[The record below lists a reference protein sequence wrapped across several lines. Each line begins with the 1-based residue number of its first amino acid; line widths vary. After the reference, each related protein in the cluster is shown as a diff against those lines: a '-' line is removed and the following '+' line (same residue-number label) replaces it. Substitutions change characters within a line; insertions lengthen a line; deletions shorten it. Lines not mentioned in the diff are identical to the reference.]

1 MNQLTI
7 IGGLVR
13 DPESRTTQ
21 SGKQVCT
28 FTVGVNRRN
37 DREKSDFFRVSA
49 WGELGNNCAKYLAK
63 GRKVAVTGSVSVNT
77 YQAQNGE
84 TRATMDVFAEKVEF
98 LTPRSET
105 AQTAPQPATAQDFRG
120 TPPLPV
126 DNSGF
131 VQVEDEDLPF

>member
-7 IGGLVR
+7 IGGLIR

-49 WGELGNNCAKYLAK
+49 WGELGNNCARYLAK
-63 GRKVAVTGSVSVNT
+63 GKKVCVVGSVSVST
-77 YQAQNGE
+77 YTTQNGE

-98 LTPRSET
+98 LSPAS
-105 AQTAPQPATAQDFRG
+105 QGQQNAPQAAPAPQNNG
-120 TPPLPV
+120 
-126 DNSGF
+126 GF
-131 VQVEDEDLPF
+131 VQVDGEELPF

>member
-63 GRKVAVTGSVSVNT
+63 GKKVCVIGQVSVST
-77 YQAQNGE
+77 YQTQNGE
-84 TRATMDVFAEKVEF
+84 TRANMDVFAEHVEF
-98 LTPRSET
+98 LSPAS
-105 AQTAPQPATAQDFRG
+105 QGQQNAPQAPKTDAQ
-120 TPPLPV
+120 
-126 DNSGF
+126 SGF
-131 VQVEDEDLPF
+131 VQVDDEKLPF

>member
-49 WGELGNNCAKYLAK
+49 WGELGNNCAKYLSK
-63 GRKVAVTGSVSVNT
+63 GKKVCVIGQVSVST
-77 YQAQNGE
+77 YQTQKGEMRAQ
-84 TRATMDVFAEKVEF
+84 MDVFAEHVEF
-98 LTPRSET
+98 LSPAS
-105 AQTAPQPATAQDFRG
+105 QGQQNAPQAAPAPQYNG
-120 TPPLPV
+120 PQ
-126 DNSGF
+126 NNGGF
-131 VQVEDEDLPF
+131 VQVDGDELPF

>member
-37 DREKSDFFRVSA
+37 DREKRDFFRVSA

-63 GRKVAVTGSVSVNT
+63 GKKVCVIGQVSVST
-77 YQAQNGE
+77 YTAQNGE
-84 TRATMDVFAEKVEF
+84 TRANMDVFAEHVEF
-98 LTPRSET
+98 LSPAS
-105 AQTAPQPATAQDFRG
+105 QGQQNAPQAPKTDAQ
-120 TPPLPV
+120 
-126 DNSGF
+126 SGF
-131 VQVEDEDLPF
+131 VQVDDEKLPF